1 MVMGK
6 MRRLRRIAS
15 LVPDLNDLQIDAH
28 LGELID
34 EMDKDMLITLSI
46 NHIVRPTAMHNT
58 KTWYEGSALSLE
70 HPQLPVTS
78 QSISE
83 LLKRIGDSG
92 IASIFMGKMMQQLGT
107 KSTLMYDITSLSNYS
122 KLIDIFE
129 YRTFRR

>member
-1 MVMGK
+1 MVMGG
-6 MRRLRRIAS
+6 MCRLRRIAS
-15 LVPDLNDLQIDAH
+15 LVPNLNDLQIDAH
-28 LGELID
+28 LGELGD

-46 NHIVRPTAMHNT
+46 NHIVRPTAMHNI

-70 HPQLPVTS
+70 YPQLPVTS
-78 QSISE
+78 KSISE

-92 IASIFMGKMMQQLGT
+92 IASIFMGKMTQQLDT

>member
-1 MVMGK
+1 
-6 MRRLRRIAS
+6 
-15 LVPDLNDLQIDAH
+15 
-28 LGELID
+28 
-34 EMDKDMLITLSI
+34 
-46 NHIVRPTAMHNT
+46 MHNI

-129 YRTFRR
+129 YRTYI

>member
-28 LGELID
+28 LGELVD

-46 NHIVRPTAMHNT
+46 NHIVRPTAMHNI

-83 LLKRIGDSG
+83 LLKRIGDSS

-129 YRTFRR
+129 YRTYI